1 MAVPAH
7 TVFMT
12 AAASLVLRTATSADT
27 ADLERLAALD
37 SARPLAGEVML
48 AYADGGVRAALS
60 LETGRSVADP
70 FYPSLELVPLLHAA
84 AGERPRRRR
93 SRRRAVRPAL
103 A

>member
-1 MAVPAH
+1 
-7 TVFMT
+7 MT
-12 AAASLVLRTATSADT
+12 ASSLVLRPATSADST
-27 ADLERLAALD
+27 DLERLAALD

-70 FYPSLELVPLLHAA
+70 FYPSLELVPLLRAA
-84 AGERPRRRR
+84 AGERPRRRLR
-93 SRRRAVRPAL
+93 ARRRVARPAL